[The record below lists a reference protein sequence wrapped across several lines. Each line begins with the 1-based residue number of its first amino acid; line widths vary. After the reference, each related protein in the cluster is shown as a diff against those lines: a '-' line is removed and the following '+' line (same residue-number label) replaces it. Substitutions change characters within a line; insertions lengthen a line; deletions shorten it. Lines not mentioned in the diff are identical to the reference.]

1 MSEDQ
6 QQHRPRRHP
15 RSNNSDS
22 LGLKHQ
28 HSSATGHQE
37 AQHRVE
43 AHIPP
48 NQGARSASTSR
59 ESALPSKKQTQ
70 RDPQPPGPNDTNERP
85 QKVKKRGAPAAAAA
99 SSPPKRNRGT
109 LDRSLQPA
117 GAGKRSSTTTT
128 STIPT
133 AQQAARGQSG
143 VNQVHVLQPH
153 GNPPFASQND
163 AASGVVAHAKPA
175 PALTRITLRKPDNNA
190 NVADDSIRDVASRK
204 ESSAQGCSTKR
215 GSAGN
220 RETRVTALQQGDNEH
235 DMHQGVSSNSPKWTE
250 LLNVIAQVKQQVNV
264 MEIGRARHQHLQ
276 QRALAR
282 NEKRALREDK
292 AIAQLKEQVTLL
304 QRSLEEQEKE
314 LVSEKDKEILALRE
328 EIQGRKYLDFLVL
341 DLIVDLHTG
350 V

>member
-99 SSPPKRNRGT
+99 AAASSPPKRNRGT

-128 STIPT
+128 STVPT

-282 NEKRALREDK
+282 NEKSALRGNK
-292 AIAQLKEQVTLL
+292 TIAQLKEQLTLL
-304 QRSLEEQEKE
+304 GSLEEQEKE
-314 LVSEKDKEILALRE
+314 LVSGTAGEHKIH
-328 EIQGRKYLDFLVL
+328 Q
-341 DLIVDLHTG
+341 
-350 V
+350 